1 MPFARS
7 IAVKRLLAAA
17 LLITL
22 AGCGSIYNLAT
33 GPQVYGGVQH
43 DVWAF
48 HHVCKGQVL
57 IMDVPFSAVVDTGLL
72 PLTALFELVR
82 WMTGWPPPGVK

>member
-1 MPFARS
+1 M
-7 IAVKRLLAAA
+7 KRLLAAA
-17 LLITL
+17 LLIPL

-33 GPQVYGGVQH
+33 GPQVYGGVRH

-48 HHVCKGQVL
+48 DHVCKGQAL
-57 IMDVPFSAVVDTGLL
+57 IFDVPFSFAVDTGLL

-82 WMTGWPPPGVK
+82 WTTGWPPPGVK